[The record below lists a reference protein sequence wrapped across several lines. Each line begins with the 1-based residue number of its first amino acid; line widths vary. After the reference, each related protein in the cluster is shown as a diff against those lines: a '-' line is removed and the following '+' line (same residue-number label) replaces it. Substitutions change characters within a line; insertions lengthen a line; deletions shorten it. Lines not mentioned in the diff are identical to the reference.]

1 MVAEQLAHEK
11 YSITIRGEY
20 SEKWDLTADYY
31 VGFLRGMETFS
42 QLFEKKNGTWVLNG
56 RPISIDDSPNYLWR
70 GLMIDT
76 SRHFLSVSAI
86 KHAIDGLLYNKMSIL
101 HWHLID

>member
-42 QLFEKKNGTWVLNG
+42 QLFEKKNGTWVING
-56 RPISIDDSPNYLWR
+56 RPIFIDDSPNYLWR

-76 SRHFLSVSAI
+76 SRHFLSVQAI